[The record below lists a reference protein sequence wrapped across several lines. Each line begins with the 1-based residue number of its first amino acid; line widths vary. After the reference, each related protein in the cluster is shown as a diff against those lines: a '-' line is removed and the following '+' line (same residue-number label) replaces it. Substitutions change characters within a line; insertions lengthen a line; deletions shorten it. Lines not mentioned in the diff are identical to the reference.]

1 MLACPRWRVASY
13 RQSIRLMSVFGSFAD
28 ILKADVR
35 FTPQRKH
42 AVATSARPLS
52 AKSALTALQ
61 QKSAPISAMAW
72 ISDSVDLRSL

>member
-1 MLACPRWRVASY
+1 VSEIHHACLSALARGELPAVNT
-13 RQSIRLMSVFGSFAD
+13 AD
-28 ILKADVR
+28 VRFWVICGHYNQTADVR

-61 QKSAPISAMAW
+61 QKSANPNL
-72 ISDSVDLRSL
+72 SVETRI